1 MGDVS
6 AVQQEFIADS
16 SLDIS
21 AETCP
26 MTFVR
31 TRLMLDRMTAGQT
44 LLVRLRG
51 EEPRTNVP
59 RTALEQGHVLLGQ
72 RDEPDGTTLVLLRKA
87 AAHAR

>member
-1 MGDVS
+1 MEVNFAAPQDFV
-6 AVQQEFIADS
+6 ADS
-16 SLDIS
+16 SLDIT

-31 TRLMLDRMTAGQT
+31 TRLMLDRIADGQT

-51 EEPRTNVP
+51 EEPRGNVP
-59 RTALEQGHVLLGQ
+59 RTALEQGHALLGQ

-87 AAHAR
+87 ARAR